1 MMLSTRQSS
10 RRIQTHL
17 STCKTDLEEVGVLRV
32 VTLVDGT
39 SILLENIVG
48 DLKVLGALDHKFASG
63 AFCDLDVLLE
73 DIRVLEALFERCNGH
88 GLRDCAEVEDTLLL
102 ESSEVEE
109 AVVGTSQSQQ
119 NHLGTAGQRLVL
131 VLGQEEVFELVH
143 VLGPHLAGPE
153 VALVLVVLANITD
166 DVCLLQELAHGFVK
180 VLALQKSR
188 VGQLGLDEQTCQTLS
203 NQTGDVV
210 AVLVVLFDCLDLLGT
225 TLVGHLCIVGHTV
238 THAIRNV
245 LDDDLVF
252 GLDLLELGD
261 DNVEVN
267 TKFTILLV
275 GAVACE
281 IPAVLLED
289 VVEVAEQGL
298 LGLEGDGHVV
308 FNGVE
313 TTQDQVEETD
323 GDKELG
329 VQFLDDSSETA
340 AGHLEVLEALLELRA
355 LLGLVA
361 LVNGIVPEL
370 PLDDVSQL
378 PEVGA
383 IVDNA
388 ADFGHGG
395 SNRICGL
402 VVFRGGTAERIEIE
416 VATGIRI
423 DCLAT
428 SLGAAVEWDAFEKS
442 HDLSNDCGA
451 AGGRQDAAACLHMPS
466 ARLSQISAAS
476 PFQSQLKSSS
486 SPPHFE
492 TRLNL
497 TRWHTHIQCPIS

>member
-1 MMLSTRQSS
+1 MISTRQWS
-10 RRIQTHL
+10 RNQTHL

-32 VTLVDGT
+32 VALVDGT
-39 SILLENIVG
+39 GILLENIVG
-48 DLKVLGALDHKFASG
+48 DLKVLGAFDHKFASG
-63 AFCDLDVLLE
+63 ALCDLDVLLE
-73 DIRVLEALFERCNGH
+73 DIRVLEALLECCNSH

-153 VALVLVVLANITD
+153 VALVLVVLANVTD

-180 VLALQKSR
+180 VLALQESR
-188 VGQLGLDEQTCQTLS
+188 VGQLGLDKQTCQTLS

-238 THAIRNV
+238 THAIRNI

-261 DNVEVN
+261 DNIEVN
-267 TKFTILLV
+267 AEFTILLV

-329 VQFLDDSSETA
+329 VQFLDDGSETA

-355 LLGLVA
+355 FLGLVA
-361 LVNGIVPEL
+361 LMNGIVPEL

-402 VVFRGGTAERIEIE
+402 VVFRG
-416 VATGIRI
+416 
-423 DCLAT
+423 
-428 SLGAAVEWDAFEKS
+428 
-442 HDLSNDCGA
+442 
-451 AGGRQDAAACLHMPS
+451 
-466 ARLSQISAAS
+466 
-476 PFQSQLKSSS
+476 
-486 SPPHFE
+486 
-492 TRLNL
+492 
-497 TRWHTHIQCPIS
+497 